1 MSGSA
6 TASQGATP
14 NDPIVGCD
22 VVDVARMRRLLA
34 ERPGARE
41 RIFGPGEIAD
51 AVRGGV
57 DPDGDVAI
65 ERLAGRFAVKEAV
78 RKALRGR
85 GPTLTAVEVRTD
97 SDGAP
102 SVWIAGRPTRLACS
116 LSHDAGVAMAVV
128 VGDVSMLD
136 DIDA

>member
-1 MSGSA
+1 MSGS
-6 TASQGATP
+6 TSASQRATP

-41 RIFGPGEIAD
+41 RLFAPRELAD

-85 GPTLTAVEVRTD
+85 GPTLTGVEVRTD
-97 SDGAP
+97 EHGAP

-116 LSHDAGVAMAVV
+116 ISHDAGVAMAVV
-128 VGDVSMLD
+128 VGDASMLD
-136 DIDA
+136 DIDG